1 MGFGSFCDTMVG
13 RVIGDIKIEILK
25 TSLVGKEKKKKEKKK
40 KKEIKRRER
49 TLQIN
54 LRTAGTRSARGLCP
68 RVPPNTVPQNN
79 N

>member
-1 MGFGSFCDTMVG
+1 MVE

-54 LRTAGTRSARGLCP
+54 LRTREPGLHAAYARACSA
-68 RVPPNTVPQNN
+68 
-79 N
+79 